1 MIAASVRPTST
12 RLSTMS
18 CSDGSHSG
26 AVPTNAYT
34 TSAPTSS
41 RLRPSRSTMRPA
53 NGAVRPMTR
62 AGAVSTMG
70 ASAST
75 PAVPA
80 KASWMSGRTGA
91 SSTAPSTARQ
101 LASSRVRAWARPA
114 GRPVAGST
122 ATSPASGSMLT
133 GDGLT
138 TSDTGV
144 SVDLGAG
151 PVTGITG
158 RKCRHRRAGTEI
170 TLVGTR
176 YQPQLYSGRVLPRGL
191 PRGPDDEVPQPGV
204 LRVVVVH
211 RVPPHRLDQRP
222 GVERAGRPRDAGV
235 ERQPVDQPALQQRD
249 PVAAGD
255 QRR

>member
-1 MIAASVRPTST
+1 MIAASVRPTNT

-41 RLRPSRSTMRPA
+41 RLRPSRSTIRPA
-53 NGAVRPMTR
+53 NGAVRPITR
-62 AGAVSTMG
+62 AGAVSTTG

-75 PAVPA
+75 PEVLSN
-80 KASWMSGRTGA
+80 ASWIAGSTGA

-101 LASSRVRAWARPA
+101 LDSSSTSACARPA

-122 ATSPASGSMLT
+122 AISPASGSSAI

-144 SVDLGAG
+144 SVDEGAG
-151 PVTGITG
+151 PVTGI
-158 RKCRHRRAGTEI
+158 AG
-170 TLVGTR
+170 G
-176 YQPQLYSGRVLPRGL
+176 
-191 PRGPDDEVPQPGV
+191 EVSAT
-204 LRVVVVH
+204 
-211 RVPPHRLDQRP
+211 QREN
-222 GVERAGRPRDAGV
+222 GNRSS
-235 ERQPVDQPALQQRD
+235 
-249 PVAAGD
+249 
-255 QRR
+255 